1 MRNLEMTKVLK
12 VSRPKSGEGLNLACF
27 CMRIEVGFAMQTNR
41 LISVNPEIGRKA
53 DNEFAAKAMHKAL
66 SANMRHAK
74 ASARRIWST
83 NSTCV
88 GKSGRESCCSCRKL
102 GVQRCGASL

>member
-1 MRNLEMTKVLK
+1 
-12 VSRPKSGEGLNLACF
+12 
-27 CMRIEVGFAMQTNR
+27 MQTNC
-41 LISVNPEIGRKA
+41 LISVNPEIGCKA

-74 ASARRIWST
+74 ASALWNSSGSRSS

-88 GKSGRESCCSCRKL
+88 GKSGTESCCSYCRKGRSTAVRGEPL
-102 GVQRCGASL
+102 RVLQHLLLLKEIGSFCFC